1 MEKETKKK
9 KTTNNKSKSKKVTSP
24 QTKKETV
31 KKLEETKKN
40 VIVESNSTKESKEIE
55 TKVVTNKDNKKQ
67 KKEVKKLIKIENEEN
82 KVVKKFIIV
91 LLVVVVC
98 VVAIYLFT
106 RAFVSKD
113 LFNNKKSNNNTT
125 ETSFNYDITILGSA
139 FNRPYDEYYVIA
151 YKKSDEQ
158 ANYFSTII
166 QTYNQKEN
174 HIKIYMADL
183 DDYMNKS
190 YYDKDNVNKN
200 ATKASELKV
209 GDYTLIKFNKGK
221 IAKYIEG
228 KDNIVKELE

>member
-9 KTTNNKSKSKKVTSP
+9 KTTNNKSKSKKVTNP

-40 VIVESNSTKESKEIE
+40 VIVESDSTKESKEIE
-55 TKVVTNKDNKKQ
+55 TKAITSKDKKKP
-67 KKEVKKLIKIENEEN
+67 KKEEKKLIKIENEEN

-91 LLVVVVC
+91 LLVVILC

-113 LFNNKKSNNNTT
+113 LFDNKESNNNTT

-166 QTYNQKEN
+166 QTYTQKEN